1 MWRAD
6 SLVKTLML
14 GKIEGRRRRGWHRI
28 RWLDG
33 ITDLMDM
40 GLHKVWKLVMDRK
53 AWHSAVHAV
62 TRSQTQLSNWTDHR
76 WKSEACLKEEKVT
89 FLVKVYGFKRGDFC
103 RDQLVEVYEF
113 NLSKFMQK
121 EMRVWRKNYWQ
132 IKQEMAE
139 IILAVIFWHQQNI
152 L

>member
-1 MWRAD
+1 MWRID
-6 SLVKTLML
+6 SLEKSMML
-14 GKIEGRRRRGWHRI
+14 GKIEGGRRRGQQRM

-33 ITDLMDM
+33 ITIAMDM
-40 GLHKVWKLVMDRK
+40 SLSMLQELVMDQE